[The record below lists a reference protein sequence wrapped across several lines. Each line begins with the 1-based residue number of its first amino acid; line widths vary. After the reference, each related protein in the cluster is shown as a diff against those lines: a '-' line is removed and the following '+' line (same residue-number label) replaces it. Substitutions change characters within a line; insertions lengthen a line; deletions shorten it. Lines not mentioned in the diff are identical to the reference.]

1 MMIFEN
7 RGSIEKNKRKNELI
21 YGRIFENYEKC

>member
-7 RGSIEKNKRKNELI
+7 RGSIEKNKRINDLI
-21 YGRIFENYEKC
+21 YGSIFENYEKC

>member
-1 MMIFEN
+1 MIFEN

-21 YGRIFENYEKC
+21 YGGIFEKSLFL